1 MSCHITTKIEN
12 LEISQKLSTYLL
24 INISKSIEELGI
36 ELYSDDSKII
46 INSTIDDNSLI
57 LNPISM
63 LEIDPCKKYFLKINY
78 RLNGEIDMQTHHE
91 FIIMNSMDNNIE
103 MIIHK
108 KKHLPV
114 LEEEEEIDEN
124 EFDFNNITGN
134 QFFMGFADDESDG
147 VDPEDVYETSDEEQ
161 ELVHANKP
169 QEPQSTCTSFLKE
182 NEEFL

>member
-1 MSCHITTKIEN
+1 MSSHITTKIEN

-24 INISKSIEELGI
+24 INISHCIEELGI

-46 INSTIDDNSLI
+46 INSTIDNNSLI

-108 KKHLPV
+108 KRDLQEEE
-114 LEEEEEIDEN
+114 EEEEEIIIDEY
-124 EFDFNNITGN
+124 DFNDITGN
-134 QFFMGFADDESDG
+134 QYFMGFVDDESDG
-147 VDPEDVYETSDEEQ
+147 VDPEEGYETSSDEEQ
-161 ELVHANKP
+161 ELVPADKP
-169 QEPQSTCTSFLKE
+169 QDPQSTCTSYLKE
-182 NEEFL
+182 NE